1 VDINQFVNAAQDAIS
16 VRRVFAAPYEKDGL
30 TVITAARVS
39 GGGGGGISRG
49 GGGTSPEEQ
58 GQTGEGGGYGVNAA
72 PAGALV
78 IRDGDV
84 RWVPAIDPNRLVTVV
99 GAVVVAVVLARGW
112 VQSRA
117 IRAVG
122 AAHD

>member
-1 VDINQFVNAAQDAIS
+1 MDINQFVNAAQDAIS

-39 GGGGGGISRG
+39 GGGGGGISQ
-49 GGGTSPEEQ
+49 EEQ
-58 GQTGEGGGYGVNAA
+58 GQTGEGGGYGVSAA

-84 RWVPAIDPNRLVTVV
+84 RWVPAIDPNRVVTVV

-117 IRAVG
+117 LRAVR
-122 AAHD
+122 AARD